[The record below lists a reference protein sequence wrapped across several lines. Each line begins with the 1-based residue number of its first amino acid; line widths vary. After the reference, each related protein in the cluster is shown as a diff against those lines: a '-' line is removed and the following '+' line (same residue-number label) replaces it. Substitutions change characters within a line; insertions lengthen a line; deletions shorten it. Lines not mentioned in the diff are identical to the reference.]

1 MTALYILL
9 FAVLASC
16 VGAYFLF
23 KYLPDNHIW
32 QKITLHARQTNKEGY
47 LSSSKDLSSFEGKSG
62 ISVSTLRPTG
72 KISIDG
78 DIKDAIS
85 ENGYIEKNCEVR
97 VVKVENNYLIVR
109 KA

>member
-72 KISIDG
+72 KFQLTGILKMQFPRTGTLRRIAKS
-78 DIKDAIS
+78 
-85 ENGYIEKNCEVR
+85 V
-97 VVKVENNYLIVR
+97 
-109 KA
+109 